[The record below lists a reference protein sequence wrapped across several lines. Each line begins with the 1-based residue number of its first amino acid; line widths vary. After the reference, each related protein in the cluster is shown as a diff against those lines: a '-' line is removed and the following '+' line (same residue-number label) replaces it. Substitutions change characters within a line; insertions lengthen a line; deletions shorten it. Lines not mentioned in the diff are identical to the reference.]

1 MNEQKPSIPITS
13 PDESP
18 RSPYG
23 YNERYIH
30 SETTEIGEFTDTLN
44 SDRVKLESSFFSV
57 KHRWQTGDG
66 QPDVRHTTTDIT
78 HFGISI
84 ITLTQNNTILIYH
97 DGRIYKPINQYWI
110 DNLADDLK
118 QGHPATY
125 LPNALALADFTTHS
139 LGDYLVDY
147 WKTLRDG
154 YNIITYCQ
162 TCQLGKVADLLS
174 RYPFAFRNYRVTR
187 QQHLTAFGVPY
198 TGDEVLLMYN
208 GMYCT
213 YDYRDNLLEITS
225 SGLFN
230 DAHKGPGGVA
240 DTDDKLADGA
250 QTVIPIDNNTAFFWF
265 VAGALRLFFG
275 HKREGFTLT
284 VPDVLLDAFPLDF
297 GLCKAHPDSRIA
309 LDHVL
314 LPAFSIINLSNKM
327 SFTLAECDELY
338 AGISTDMR
346 PLDLRRRF
354 GSQPTHVTVKVEI
367 DTRGNINIIATD
379 DDNPNQ
385 SFSVEYMYL
394 RKAKN

>member
-1 MNEQKPSIPITS
+1 
-13 PDESP
+13 
-18 RSPYG
+18 
-23 YNERYIH
+23 
-30 SETTEIGEFTDTLN
+30 
-44 SDRVKLESSFFSV
+44 
-57 KHRWQTGDG
+57 
-66 QPDVRHTTTDIT
+66 
-78 HFGISI
+78 
-84 ITLTQNNTILIYH
+84 
-97 DGRIYKPINQYWI
+97 
-110 DNLADDLK
+110 
-118 QGHPATY
+118 
-125 LPNALALADFTTHS
+125 
-139 LGDYLVDY
+139 
-147 WKTLRDG
+147 
-154 YNIITYCQ
+154 
-162 TCQLGKVADLLS
+162 
-174 RYPFAFRNYRVTR
+174 
-187 QQHLTAFGVPY
+187 
-198 TGDEVLLMYN
+198 
-208 GMYCT
+208 MYCT

-284 VPDVLLDAFPLDF
+284 VPDVMLDAFPLDF

-367 DTRGNINIIATD
+367 DIRGNINIIATD

-385 SFSVEYMYL
+385 SFNVEYMYL